1 MCAKVKA
8 EVQNIAHE
16 LVVSGL
22 DSATSLI
29 QVHLFRLKNQNLF
42 LILGR
47 QKLDELCRVY
57 GKIVICRLHQIQK
70 PRFPEQ
76 CGTKI
81 IPFYLCG

>member
-29 QVHLFRLKNQNLF
+29 QVKISCFQNSKKF
-42 LILGR
+42 AR
-47 QKLDELCRVY
+47 PP
-57 GKIVICRLHQIQK
+57 KI
-70 PRFPEQ
+70 
-76 CGTKI
+76 
-81 IPFYLCG
+81 

>member
-29 QVHLFRLKNQNLF
+29 QVKNGFLLNL
-42 LILGR
+42 G
-47 QKLDELCRVY
+47 V
-57 GKIVICRLHQIQK
+57 
-70 PRFPEQ
+70 
-76 CGTKI
+76 GT
-81 IPFYLCG
+81 

>member
-29 QVHLFRLKNQNLF
+29 QVKLFYFFKVF
-42 LILGR
+42 MKILGR
-47 QKLDELCRVY
+47 EKSDELCCIYR
-57 GKIVICRLHQIQK
+57 KIFIRRLYKIQESWLAK
-70 PRFPEQ
+70 
-76 CGTKI
+76 
-81 IPFYLCG
+81 

>member
-29 QVHLFRLKNQNLF
+29 QVKIADF
-42 LILGR
+42 LIDTNSTR
-47 QKLDELCRVY
+47 QMSSYRVY
-57 GKIVICRLHQIQK
+57 KVVKLFQYLFIQ
-70 PRFPEQ
+70 
-76 CGTKI
+76 
-81 IPFYLCG
+81 YN

>member
-29 QVHLFRLKNQNLF
+29 QVKIADF
-42 LILGR
+42 LIDTNSTR
-47 QKLDELCRVY
+47 QMSSYRVY
-57 GKIVICRLHQIQK
+57 KNTLE
-70 PRFPEQ
+70 F
-76 CGTKI
+76 
-81 IPFYLCG
+81 